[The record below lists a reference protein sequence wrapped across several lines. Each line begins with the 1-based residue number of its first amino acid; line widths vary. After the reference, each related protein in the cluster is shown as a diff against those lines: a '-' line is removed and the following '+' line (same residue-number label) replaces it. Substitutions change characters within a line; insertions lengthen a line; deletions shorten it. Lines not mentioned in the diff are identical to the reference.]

1 MAHNREKKA
10 LYEVMSKATW
20 PKPRYDKALEPL
32 HPEASGED
40 KQTPARI
47 SIPLHKRAAN
57 WFNRPRIMQ
66 FNAGRIEISMPYQ
79 LAIALLLGLV
89 LLVLV
94 VFRLGQITYRSSQK
108 VTGPVAKMP
117 ASVRKAAPL
126 VTTEHAAAGKVTAV
140 APQKAVPAEEETPV
154 APVIQKVEP
163 VAVKPKGDNRI
174 VIQSYQLRADL
185 EPVKQYFAGFG
196 IETEIIKIDAWY
208 YLVTKDKYEN
218 PEKPGTDGY
227 LAKQKIIE
235 LGAKYKAPP
244 GSEAFG
250 SQPFRDAYGKKFD
263 E

>member
-1 MAHNREKKA
+1 MARNREKKA
-10 LYEVMSKATW
+10 LYEVMSKAAW

-32 HPEASGED
+32 HPEKTGED
-40 KQTPARI
+40 KQTATRF

-57 WFNRPRIMQ
+57 WLNRPRIVQ

-108 VTGPVAKMP
+108 ATGSAAKMP
-117 ASVRKAAPL
+117 ESVRKAAP
-126 VTTEHAAAGKVTAV
+126 KVTAVV
-140 APQKAVPAEEETPV
+140 APQKAAPAEEKTPV
-154 APVIQKVEP
+154 PPVIQKVEP
-163 VAVKPKGDNRI
+163 VKPKGDNRI

-196 IETEIIKIDAWY
+196 IETEIIKISDWY

-218 PEKPGTDGY
+218 PGKPGTDGY

>member
-10 LYEVMSKATW
+10 LYEVMSKAAW

-32 HPEASGED
+32 HPEKTGED
-40 KQTPARI
+40 KQTTTRF

-57 WFNRPRIMQ
+57 WFNRPRIVQ

-94 VFRLGQITYRSSQK
+94 VFRLGQISYRSSQK
-108 VTGPVAKMP
+108 VTGPAAKMP
-117 ASVRKAAPL
+117 ESMQKAAP
-126 VTTEHAAAGKVTAV
+126 KVTAVV
-140 APQKAVPAEEETPV
+140 APQKAAPAEEKTPV
-154 APVIQKVEP
+154 PPVIQKVEP
-163 VAVKPKGDNRI
+163 VKPKGDNRI

-196 IETEIIKIDAWY
+196 IETEIIKISDWY

-218 PEKPGTDGY
+218 PGKPGTDGY

>member
-10 LYEVMSKATW
+10 LYEVMSKAAW

-32 HPEASGED
+32 HPEKTGED
-40 KQTPARI
+40 KQTATRF

-57 WFNRPRIMQ
+57 WLNRPRIVQ

-89 LLVLV
+89 LLVVV
-94 VFRLGQITYRSSQK
+94 VFRLGQISQK
-108 VTGPVAKMP
+108 AAGPAAKMP
-117 ASVRKAAPL
+117 ASVQKAAP
-126 VTTEHAAAGKVTAV
+126 KVTAVV
-140 APQKAVPAEEETPV
+140 APQKAASAEEKTLAP
-154 APVIQKVEP
+154 PVIQKVEP
-163 VAVKPKGDNRI
+163 VTVKPKGDNRI

-196 IETEIIKIDAWY
+196 IETEMIKISDWY

-218 PEKPGTDGY
+218 PAKPGTDGY